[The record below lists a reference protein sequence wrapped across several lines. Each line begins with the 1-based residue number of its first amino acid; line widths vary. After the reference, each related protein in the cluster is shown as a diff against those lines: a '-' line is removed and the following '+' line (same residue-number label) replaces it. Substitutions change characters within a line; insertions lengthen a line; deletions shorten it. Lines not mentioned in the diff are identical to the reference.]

1 MRTTATT
8 VDPPSPRMSRIPHR
22 GDPGAWSW
30 ALHRISG
37 VAIFFFLLVHVLD
50 TAMVRVSPQAYNT
63 VVGIYQTPIAG
74 LMEFGV
80 VAAVLFHALNGLRVI
95 VIDAWPRAGR
105 YRRLLT
111 WVNGGLFTVLIV
123 AAGVVLA
130 VHVLEHLR

>member
-1 MRTTATT
+1 
-8 VDPPSPRMSRIPHR
+8 
-22 GDPGAWSW
+22 
-30 ALHRISG
+30 
-37 VAIFFFLLVHVLD
+37 
-50 TAMVRVSPQAYNT
+50 MVRVSPQAYNT